1 MKIESFRACVSSLRG
16 GDRSRMRCSIGTKG
30 LLFFLGALV
39 AFLLERRKPKLAEEF
54 TLPVA
59 SGVLAGGSLM
69 CGAGVLGQR
78 RQHSQD
84 ALRRLT
90 GHRAVVVT
98 PPTAATTTRHLLDGP
113 QTNLLCPLTVACFP
127 TLVTPLAQHCS
138 YRAGRRVIQAACF
151 DQALVAFSR
160 HSSAA
165 SGHAV
170 NCAGPCTHRPRP

>member
-113 QTNLLCPLTVACFP
+113 QTNLLCPPYGRVLSYPRYASCP
-127 TLVTPLAQHCS
+127 TLFVSCRPPRDPGGLL
-138 YRAGRRVIQAACF
+138 RP
-151 DQALVAFSR
+151 
-160 HSSAA
+160 SAR
-165 SGHAV
+165 GV
-170 NCAGPCTHRPRP
+170 LKTLFGG